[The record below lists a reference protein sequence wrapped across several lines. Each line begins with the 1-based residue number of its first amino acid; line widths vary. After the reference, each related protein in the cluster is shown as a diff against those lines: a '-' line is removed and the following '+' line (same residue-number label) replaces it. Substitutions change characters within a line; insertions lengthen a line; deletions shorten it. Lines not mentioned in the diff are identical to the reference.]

1 MADKIIQLN
10 TGTYSQKIT
19 ANNITPAINSISLDG
34 IADKLRQTYLH
45 STPAKTEAVHKYE
58 TFLESLCKAAA
69 DKIKSNIAENKDPIF
84 IYNPMET
91 NTGIILSKADL
102 NNFNDPAFYMV
113 MKEYADKTGF
123 NIETKVIPV
132 KMPLSP
138 ITNINGN
145 HPEVQAKQAAVPV
158 IIISI

>member
-10 TGTYSQKIT
+10 TGTYKQKIT
-19 ANNITPAINSISLDG
+19 ENNMTPSINSISLYG
-34 IADKLRQTYLH
+34 IADKLRQAYLH

-58 TFLESLCKAAA
+58 TFLESLCKTAA

-84 IYNPMET
+84 VYNPMET

-102 NNFNDPAFYMV
+102 NNFNDPAFYIV

-123 NIETKVIPV
+123 TIETKVIPV

-138 ITNINGN
+138 ITDINGN
-145 HPEVQAKQAAVPV
+145 HPEAQAKQAAVPV